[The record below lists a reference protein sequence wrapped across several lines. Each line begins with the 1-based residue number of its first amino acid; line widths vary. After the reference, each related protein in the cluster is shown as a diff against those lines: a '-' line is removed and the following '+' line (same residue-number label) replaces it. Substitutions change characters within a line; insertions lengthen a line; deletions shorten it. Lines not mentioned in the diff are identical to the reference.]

1 MKIAFDIDNTIL
13 TQGSPD
19 RDYLDA
25 DLIPGSVELV
35 NGLYDDGH
43 EIYFFTA
50 RHFKHFV
57 YTDNFLSKCGF
68 KYHGLVMNKISC
80 DLYVD
85 DKAFEWRPDRGPDLV
100 NFINNVGKKQ
110 CPQG

>member
-1 MKIAFDIDNTIL
+1 MKIAFDIDNTVL

-19 RDYLDA
+19 ANYVDA
-25 DLIPGSVELV
+25 DLMPEMVSIV
-35 NGLYDDGH
+35 NALYDDGH

-57 YTDNFLSKCGF
+57 YTDTFLKNCGF

-85 DKAFEWRPDRGPDLV
+85 DKAFEWRPGRGKDLTRTV
-100 NFINNVGKKQ
+100 EEFEKDKNG
-110 CPQG
+110 